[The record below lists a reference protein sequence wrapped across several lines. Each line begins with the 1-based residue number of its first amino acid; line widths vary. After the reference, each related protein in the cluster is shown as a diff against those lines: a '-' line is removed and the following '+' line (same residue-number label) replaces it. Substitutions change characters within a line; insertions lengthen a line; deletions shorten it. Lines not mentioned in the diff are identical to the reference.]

1 MNALKF
7 SPLPHLQV
15 LPALDALEAHTIKW
29 ADNAELTAALRKD
42 AVSTIRAG
50 RMKHYHA
57 ALPLAFL
64 LDPTNFEVITGRGSS
79 VFNFGVLYVCLFL
92 N

>member
-1 MNALKF
+1 MIALKF

-42 AVSTIRAG
+42 VVSTIRAR

-57 ALPLAFL
+57 ALPSAFL

-79 VFNFGVLYVCLFL
+79 VLNLGVLYVFLFL
-92 N
+92 I